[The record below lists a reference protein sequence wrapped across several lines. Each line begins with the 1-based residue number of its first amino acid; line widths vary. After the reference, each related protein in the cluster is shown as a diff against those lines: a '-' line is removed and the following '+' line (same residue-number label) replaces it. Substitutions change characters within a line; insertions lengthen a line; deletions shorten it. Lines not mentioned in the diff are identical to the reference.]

1 MKIDS
6 TNEIASALLEL
17 SQTHDS
23 VDITEVSTIIGTSC
37 EMINIINSDKIIG
50 FNTVD
55 LVVTDPID
63 SDRLSI
69 LESNTTGTIER
80 AGE

>member
-6 TNEIASALLEL
+6 TNEIASTLLEL

-69 LESNTTGTIER
+69 LESNTTGTIEQ

>member
-6 TNEIASALLEL
+6 TNEIASTLLEL

-23 VDITEVSTIIGTSC
+23 IDITEVSTIIGTSC

-69 LESNTTGTIER
+69 LESNTTGTIEQ

>member
-55 LVVTDPID
+55 LVVTDSID
-63 SDRLSI
+63 SDKLSI

>member
-37 EMINIINSDKIIG
+37 EMINIINSDKVIG

-55 LVVTDPID
+55 LVVTYPID
-63 SDRLSI
+63 SDGLSI
-69 LESNTTGTIER
+69 LESNTTGTIEQV
-80 AGE
+80 GG